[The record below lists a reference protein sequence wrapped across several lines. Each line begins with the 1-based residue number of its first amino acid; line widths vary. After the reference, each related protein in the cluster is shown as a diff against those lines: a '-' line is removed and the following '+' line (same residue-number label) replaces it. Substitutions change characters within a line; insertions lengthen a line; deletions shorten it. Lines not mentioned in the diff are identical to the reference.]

1 MKRNYTKETL
11 TILNNEINAYRVESD
26 TNGNPRF
33 VIHFLDLLTEDE
45 QVRVVNETKSL
56 REKYPNQWINSI
68 DRLFDAALT
77 KARKIGGV
85 KYRAKWF
92 GGGIVFQSYNLSED
106 LERLFKV
113 GKIES

>member
-1 MKRNYTKETL
+1 MKRNYIQETI
-11 TILNNEINAYRVESD
+11 TVSNNEINAYRIESD
-26 TNGNPRF
+26 INGNPRY

-45 QVRVVNETKSL
+45 QVRVDNETKAL
-56 REKYPNQWINSI
+56 REKYPNQWISATE
-68 DRLFDAALT
+68 RLFSASLS

-113 GKIES
+113 DAK